1 MDFKIMRI
9 AFGLFYVLST
19 TGFSQG
25 SSSLHTAAYQ
35 SGEYLKYT
43 LNYGFITGGY
53 VSFSVSDTLWNGVSA
68 NEVVLQASTSGF
80 VDVVFKLRDRYTSII
95 DTAIHQPVKSVRDI
109 REGGY
114 RYYNEVTYNYVNVVE
129 DSIQIYSQK
138 SGVVKVPV
146 YIQDILSAFYY
157 ARRFDFNDNMKAG
170 EVLSYVCYF
179 GDELFTLRIK
189 YMGLDIINTNFG
201 QMECYLFHPV
211 TEVGRMFKTEEDLKV
226 WISRDNNRIPVKVK
240 VNLKV
245 GSFTCELDEFKGLRN
260 SFSCIRY

>member
-1 MDFKIMRI
+1 MRI
-9 AFGLFYVLST
+9 TIWLLYALCNAA
-19 TGFSQG
+19 FSQG
-25 SSSLHTAAYQ
+25 TSSLHTVAYQ

-43 LNYGFITGGY
+43 LKYGFITGGY
-53 VSFSVSDTLWNGVSA
+53 VSFSVSDTLWNGRMA
-68 NEVVLQASTSGF
+68 HEVVLQASTSGF

-95 DTAIHQPVKSVRDI
+95 DTVTHQPLKSVRDI

-114 RYYNEVTYNYVNVVE
+114 RYYNEVTYDYASVVE
-129 DSIQIYSQK
+129 DSIQIHSQK
-138 SGVVKVPV
+138 SGVVQVPV

-157 ARRFDFNDNMKAG
+157 ARRFDFNDDMESG

-179 GDELFTLRIK
+179 GDEIFTLRIR
-189 YMGLDIINTNFG
+189 YMGVEMIDTKYG

-226 WISRDNNRIPVKVK
+226 WISRDDNRIPVKVK

-260 SFSCIRY
+260 PFSCIRY